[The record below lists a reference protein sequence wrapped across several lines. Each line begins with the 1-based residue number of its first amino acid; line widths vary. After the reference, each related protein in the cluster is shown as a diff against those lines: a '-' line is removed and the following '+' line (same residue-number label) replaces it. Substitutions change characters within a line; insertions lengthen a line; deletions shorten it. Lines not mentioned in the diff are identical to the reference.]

1 MCWLMIERFVK
12 LGFKDSY
19 VLALRSTAIT
29 KRVVLL

>member
-1 MCWLMIERFVK
+1 MYWLIIERFVK
-12 LGFKDSY
+12 LEFKGSY